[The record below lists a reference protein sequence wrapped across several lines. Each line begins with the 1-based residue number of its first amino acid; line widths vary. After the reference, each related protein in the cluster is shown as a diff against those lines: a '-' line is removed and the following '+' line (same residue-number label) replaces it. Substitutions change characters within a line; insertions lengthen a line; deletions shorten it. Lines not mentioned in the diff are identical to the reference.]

1 MITFSSAAGA
11 DVDMLDAQGERLL
24 DVIGRTGMWRGV
36 ITAAQAGDAIARLHA
51 AGAAERS
58 QQPLY
63 GSTRD
68 ADVDEQRA
76 TEVPITLRQ
85 RAFPLMQLLKR
96 AQAAD
101 QPVLWGM

>member
-58 QQPLY
+58 QQPSIEP
-63 GSTRD
+63 GMDVGAGDERD
-68 ADVDEQRA
+68 AELV
-76 TEVPITLRQ
+76 TLKQ